1 MTAPTTRTD
10 GIDFAALIEGVLLA
24 TAEQYGRVS
33 IAGGAENL
41 IAAKVSELCPES
53 GSHDDLGPIPS
64 LGCDLCP
71 TIGQMLREWQ
81 ALTALAEYAQHDGMC
96 GTSQAYGPITCDCG
110 LDAARA
116 ALEAVR
122 GA

>member
-10 GIDFAALIEGVLLA
+10 GIDFAAILA
-24 TAEQYGRVS
+24 ARLAEWFDLADTAAANMAWTAVS
-33 IAGGAENL
+33 T
-41 IAAKVSELCPES
+41 KVPELCPES
-53 GSHDDLGPIPS
+53 GSHDDHGPIPS

-71 TIGQMLREWQ
+71 TIGKMLREHQ
-81 ALTALAEYAQHDGMC
+81 ALTALAGYAQHDGMC

-122 GA
+122 S